1 MDDKTHITHKLH
13 QAINFLKYKTISSLG
28 QINIQELSNEIEK
41 IQQENPEI
49 PTIRLIPPSFFNPD
63 IVLNNTIPFDTLSSG
78 EKQLI
83 YTISSI
89 IYHLQNLSSVHNSSN
104 RKISYN
110 HINVILDEIELY
122 FHPEF
127 QRKFINT
134 LFQSLENF
142 SGLEDSK
149 IDSLNFIMITHSP
162 FILSD
167 ILNDKVLFLDNN
179 KNTFKNI
186 KTFGANIHELLSH
199 SFFMKKGLLGEYAK
213 GTITNIIDFLNHKND
228 IYENKQDD
236 LFKIINY
243 IGEDFL
249 REKLTHMY
257 DLYYKSSKDT
267 LVARLKE
274 EEKKIQQQIK
284 EIENDSD

>member
-1 MDDKTHITHKLH
+1 
-13 QAINFLKYKTISSLG
+13 
-28 QINIQELSNEIEK
+28 
-41 IQQENPEI
+41 
-49 PTIRLIPPSFFNPD
+49 
-63 IVLNNTIPFDTLSSG
+63 
-78 EKQLI
+78 
-83 YTISSI
+83 
-89 IYHLQNLSSVHNSSN
+89 
-104 RKISYN
+104 
-110 HINVILDEIELY
+110 
-122 FHPEF
+122 
-127 QRKFINT
+127 
-134 LFQSLENF
+134 
-142 SGLEDSK
+142 
-149 IDSLNFIMITHSP
+149 MITHSP